1 VVFGATLHRSS
12 KPRRALRQKTLQ
24 HDHKILFSIIV
35 ALRKQSEGQNKAVR
49 QMAMSAVDL
58 ACVPS
63 VASSPARHS
72 QTAYWAVLCKIVTR
86 NRHSWRVNESSSNSV
101 LEQGTTN
108 QPKQGL
114 SPLHLKR
121 LLKTHTVP
129 SRVVWKSMVPCAES
143 SRVFATHLCLGRNA
157 PKISASVT
165 TTEHLLVSQTA
176 GKSSRFGGGLP
187 QAMITSNE
195 LARIER
201 WHTNSK
207 GLNS

>member
-1 VVFGATLHRSS
+1 VAPFTGAPSQDEPYS
-12 KPRRALRQKTLQ
+12 QKSLQ
-24 HDHKILFSIIV
+24 HGPKILFSLIV

-72 QTAYWAVLCKIVTR
+72 QTAYWAILCKIVPR
-86 NRHSWRVNESSSNSV
+86 NRHSWRVDESSSNSL

-114 SPLHLKR
+114 SLHLKR

-129 SRVVWKSMVPCAES
+129 SRVVWKSKGPCAES
-143 SRVFATHLCLGRNA
+143 SRVFANNLCLGRNA
-157 PKISASVT
+157 PIVWQAILKWAWSCRQ
-165 TTEHLLVSQTA
+165 HLHAGAAVQNTCLRCFCTA
-176 GKSSRFGGGLP
+176 PLGEESRSHP
-187 QAMITSNE
+187 
-195 LARIER
+195 
-201 WHTNSK
+201 
-207 GLNS
+207 